1 MAAFLSLVGATLEV
15 THYEFYGTAAAPK
28 HQCFHTGTYPRK
40 GKEMLGPGLA
50 SGPAQRF
57 RGAPQFGDSTVTPAG
72 SQFLDPQP
80 PRKSSTDSAGLNGV
94 KPGIDVASPKYWL
107 ISSTSFLSQP
117 TELTDTVPSCSIRKL
132 VGTCVMP

>member
-1 MAAFLSLVGATLEV
+1 MGATLEV

-28 HQCFHTGTYPRK
+28 HQCFHTGTYLRK
-40 GKEMLGPGLA
+40 GIEMAGPGLA
-50 SGPAQRF
+50 SDAARRSGGMRHVGDPA
-57 RGAPQFGDSTVTPAG
+57 VTPAG